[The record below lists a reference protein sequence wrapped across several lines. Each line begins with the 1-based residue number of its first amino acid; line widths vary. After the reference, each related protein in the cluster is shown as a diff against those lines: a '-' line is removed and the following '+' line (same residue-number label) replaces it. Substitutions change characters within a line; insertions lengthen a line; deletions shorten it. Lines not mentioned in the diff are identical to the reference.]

1 MKDKLNFVVF
11 SSLFPQEVIYVH
23 TIILHGFTW
32 SFLGYD
38 VSMRINVIIRY
49 QGWTWQIFYG
59 VLGYETSY
67 QPFSMQGKQKIIV
80 YTPLIEKYLQFWEG
94 FDFLFWFWFLSVGL
108 RDGEV
113 SVITFLL
120 SPVFWNFVLAM
131 IFSALPF
138 LLVKGSDMD
147 TCRSV
152 WFIQKTKHRIHRHI
166 FKGGTLCMIAMINI

>member
-94 FDFLFWFWFLSVGL
+94 FDFLFRFWFLSVGL

-120 SPVFWNFVLAM
+120 SPVF
-131 IFSALPF
+131 
-138 LLVKGSDMD
+138 
-147 TCRSV
+147 
-152 WFIQKTKHRIHRHI
+152 
-166 FKGGTLCMIAMINI
+166 